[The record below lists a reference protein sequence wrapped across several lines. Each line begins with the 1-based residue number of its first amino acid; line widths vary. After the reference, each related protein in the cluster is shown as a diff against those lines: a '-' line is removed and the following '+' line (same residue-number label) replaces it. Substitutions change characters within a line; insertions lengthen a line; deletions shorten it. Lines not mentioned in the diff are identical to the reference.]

1 MTDKEPP
8 EPAKTPSAAVA
19 RVREFARTNWMQ
31 VLLSSVSTVA
41 FVLLWWLY
49 SAWLHGDPPFLGA
62 PSGAAEYIPYPWQV
76 LVAFVKSF
84 TEPDP
89 ANGLLMTSHIY
100 SSMKRIFLGF
110 VLSIAVALP
119 AGLLFG
125 RMPSAKA
132 VGMPIVEI
140 FRPIPPLAWIPIF
153 LIIFGITFG
162 PVAIV
167 FLGIFFPILL
177 NTVFGA
183 GNVDPI
189 LVDAARTLGA
199 NRRQVFLKV
208 VLPYTI
214 PYTMTGIKVGLGIG
228 WMCIV
233 AAEMLGA
240 VGGGVGYYIFS
251 SAGIGRYDFMYAG
264 MLVIG
269 ILSVLTTGVAGLIER
284 RLYKWMG
291 VA

>member
-1 MTDKEPP
+1 MTDKARSSRVGAFGTLVTRIE
-8 EPAKTPSAAVA
+8 ESVRANYLHVVLSA
-19 RVREFARTNWMQ
+19 
-31 VLLSSVSTVA
+31 LSSVS
-41 FVLLWWLY
+41 FVVLWWLY
-49 SAWLHGDPPFLGA
+49 SAWLHADWPFSGT
-62 PSGAAEYIPYPWQV
+62 PSGAAEYVPYPWDV
-76 LVAFVKSF
+76 LAAFVSSF
-84 TEPDP
+84 TTPDP

-100 SSMKRIFLGF
+100 ASLKRIFLGF
-110 VLSIAVALP
+110 ILSTVLAIP

-125 RMPSAKA
+125 RIRGAEA
-132 VGMPIVEI
+132 VGKPIVEI

-153 LIIFGITFG
+153 LIVFGITFG

-183 GNVDPI
+183 KNVDPV
-189 LVDAARTLGA
+189 LVDAAKTLGA
-199 NRRQVFLKV
+199 RRQHIFLKV
-208 VLPYTI
+208 VLPYTL

-251 SAGIGRYDFMYAG
+251 SAGIGRYDYMYAG

-269 ILSVLTTGVAGLIER
+269 LLSVLTTGVAGIIER

-291 VA
+291 MA